1 MNVKSL
7 STALLAGAFSAN
19 ISLAHAT
26 FNLPASP
33 EPQKKTSIAHL
44 LLASDSGHTKSH
56 DDMKMAVYK
65 IGSLEI
71 HDPFARATPP
81 NAPVSGGYLIIKNTG
96 GNPDRLL
103 GGSAD
108 FAAMVEVHEMKMDGE
123 IMKMREIAG
132 GLEIPA
138 GEEVVLKPGGFHLMF
153 MKLDQQLLAGE
164 TRKVTLEFEK
174 AGAIELDFPVR
185 KIGADKGKMDHSKH
199 SETN

>member
-1 MNVKSL
+1 MNIKSL

-19 ISLAHAT
+19 ISFAHAT
-26 FNLPASP
+26 FNMPASP
-33 EPQKKTSIAHL
+33 DRHKATIAHL
-44 LLASDSGHTKSH
+44 LLASDSGQTKSH
-56 DDMKMAVYK
+56 DAMKMAVYK

-96 GNPDRLL
+96 SNPDRLL

-123 IMKMREIAG
+123 VMKMRKLAS

-138 GEEVVLKPGGFHLMF
+138 GGEVVLKPGGFHLMF
-153 MKLDQQLLAGE
+153 MKLADRLMAGE
-164 TRKVTLEFEK
+164 MRKVTLTFEK
-174 AGAIELDFPVR
+174 AGVIEMDFPVR
-185 KIGADKGKMDHSKH
+185 EIGSSRGKMDHSKH
-199 SETN
+199 GETD